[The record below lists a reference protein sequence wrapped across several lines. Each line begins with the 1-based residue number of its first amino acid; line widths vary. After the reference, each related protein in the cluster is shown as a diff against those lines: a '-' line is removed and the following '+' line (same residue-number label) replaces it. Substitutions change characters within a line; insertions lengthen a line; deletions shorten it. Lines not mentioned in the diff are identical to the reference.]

1 VIRGG
6 FIFPVPVSHELS
18 RSSFVWATLMDIAFS
33 IAENYK
39 VLAEVSGHDAGYIWA
54 CGGGLQS
61 QTLRKL
67 IAAVTG
73 NEVRVRNGFEQAS
86 VVGAA
91 MLCNEALG
99 VAVQREEAVLESSI
113 ATDSDAGMYKTF
125 YEQWKA
131 TREQFRALS

>member
-1 VIRGG
+1 G

-33 IAENYK
+33 IAANYK

-61 QTLRKL
+61 KTLRNL

-73 NEVRVRNGFEQAS
+73 TEVRVRPGFEQAS
-86 VVGAA
+86 VAGAA

-99 VAVQREEAVLESSI
+99 IDIQYDDRSFDSSAPEEKLVKEINSVYERWKRVRE
-113 ATDSDAGMYKTF
+113 D
-125 YEQWKA
+125 
-131 TREQFRALS
+131 FRGE